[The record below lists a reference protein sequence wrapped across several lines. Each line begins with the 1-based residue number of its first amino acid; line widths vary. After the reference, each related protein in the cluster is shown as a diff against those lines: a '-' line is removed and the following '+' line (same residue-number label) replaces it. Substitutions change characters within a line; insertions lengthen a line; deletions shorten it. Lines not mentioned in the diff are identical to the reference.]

1 MNNYSYK
8 IHYLYEALTLLKIL
22 SQPYP
27 YTQNS
32 MAKRAAEYGIV
43 PGPSEEKFVEILEH
57 IEEEARK
64 EFSDDIDDIKNYFVK
79 QGDNIY
85 SYAAILLLH
94 NSVSTDLQDLPDN
107 ISIKEY
113 QKCLENVSEEQ
124 YNKSFY
130 HLVRSIGSDATE
142 NDSKANVDISDIFD
156 AIMEAELEDSNK
168 LKLQQLYFHR
178 KEHIETIFRMLTR
191 AAKVIKR
198 HEKELEAFGSITI
211 SYLQNEVKDSD
222 YMDFI
227 MNKLAIKDCGLYSPR
242 KEYNISITYLDC
254 TKVCLTIMGN
264 SLETARFISQIGAIF
279 SENLTLDK
287 VFANFGN
294 KETITQDKALALLKL
309 LSDKSKLE
317 ILGLTRNE
325 SFYGAQLA
333 NKLGLTTATIS
344 HHTSALFEQNLLNIE
359 KMDSKIY
366 YKENQ
371 DKIRS
376 LIKYL
381 EDTLL

>member
-57 IEEEARK
+57 IEEESRK

-178 KEHIETIFRMLTR
+178 RNHIETIFHMLTR

-227 MNKLAIKDCGLYSPR
+227 MKKMAMGDSGLHSPGKD
-242 KEYNISITYLDC
+242 YNINITYLSC
-254 TKVCLTIMGN
+254 TKVSLSIIGN

-279 SENLTLDK
+279 SENLPFDK
-287 VFANFGN
+287 VFIS

-317 ILGLTRNE
+317 ILGLTRSE
-325 SFYGAQLA
+325 AFYGAQLA
-333 NKLGLTTATIS
+333 SKLGLTTATIS
-344 HHTSALFEQNLLNIE
+344 HHTSALFEQGLLHIE
-359 KMDSKIY
+359 KVDSKIY